1 MFLNKIFK
9 KKNSEIKKF
18 YFCPHHP
25 KFGKGKFKI
34 NCFFRKPNPGM
45 ILKCIKEYNLDLN
58 SSIMIGDKISD
69 KIASDRANVKFY
81 YKNKGN
87 LFNQIKKII

>member
-1 MFLNKIFK
+1 
-9 KKNSEIKKF
+9 
-18 YFCPHHP
+18 
-25 KFGKGKFKI
+25 
-34 NCFFRKPNPGM
+34 M

-87 LFNQIKKII
+87 LFNQIKRLFKNDTFNKYLQFFYYYFINISNIHSIE